1 MNLKDIHI
9 VYFIGIGGIGMS
21 ALARYFRHLGKEVHG
36 YDRVESRITNELQT
50 EGAIIHFEEDLD
62 NIPPNVDLVIYT
74 PAIPKTHQE
83 LVYFRS
89 TDTPVIKR
97 AEALGIISRS
107 QKTIAIAGT
116 HGKTTTSTL
125 VTHILRTGGVDCTA
139 FLGGISN
146 DLNSNFVFGKS
157 DWVVVEADEFDRS
170 FLHLNPYYSVVTST
184 DADHLDIYGSHEVML
199 EGFKEFCSKN
209 NEAGKVYLHK
219 DVDTKIKREGN
230 ISKDDYGIGT
240 GKNQASN
247 IQVKDGFFHFDFQ
260 GENISIKDIKTTLP
274 GRHNIMNAT
283 AAIIIALELGVTAND
298 VKKALASFK
307 GIWRRFEF
315 QVRRDDFVYID
326 DYAHH
331 PSELDAAIGAAK
343 ELFPNKEITGIFQPH
358 LYTRTRDFA
367 EGFAKSLDSLDE
379 VLLMD
384 IYPAREEPIQ
394 GVTSDMLVD
403 LMQNKRKKRVSKEN
417 LLQQLELSKPDVLL
431 TLGAGDI
438 DRLILPI
445 KQLFIK

>member
-1 MNLKDIHI
+1 D
-9 VYFIGIGGIGMS
+9 
-21 ALARYFRHLGKEVHG
+21 VHG
-36 YDRVESRITNELQT
+36 YDRVESRITNELQK
-50 EGAIIHFEEDLD
+50 EGTHIHFEEDTTA
-62 NIPPNVDLVIYT
+62 IPQGVDLVIYT
-74 PAIPKTHQE
+74 PAIPSTHKE
-83 LVYFRS
+83 LVHFRN
-89 TDTPVIKR
+89 TNIPVIKR

-184 DADHLDIYGSHEVML
+184 DADHLDIYGTHDVML
-199 EGFKEFCSKN
+199 ESFKEFSEKN
-209 NEAGKVYLHK
+209 NKKGEVFLHE
-219 DVDTKIKREGN
+219 DVDDKIERKGN
-230 ISKDDYGIGT
+230 ISSHNYGIGT
-240 GKNQASN
+240 GKNKASN
-247 IQVKDGFFHFDFQ
+247 IRVINGFFHFDFQ
-260 GENISIKDIKTTLP
+260 GEDISIKDIKTTLP
-274 GRHNIMNAT
+274 GRHNITNAT
-283 AAIIIALELGVTAND
+283 AAIILALKIGVSANAI
-298 VKKALASFK
+298 KEALASFK

-315 QVRRDDFVYID
+315 QIRREDFVYID

-331 PSELDAAIGAAK
+331 PSELNAAIGAAK

-367 EGFAKSLDSLDE
+367 QGFAESLDTLNN

-384 IYPAREEPIQ
+384 IYPAREEPIEN
-394 GVTSDMLVD
+394 VTSDMLVN
-403 LMQNKRKKRVSKEN
+403 LMQNKRIKRVSKEN
-417 LLQQLELSKPDVLL
+417 LLHQLELSKPQVLL
-431 TLGAGDI
+431 TLGGSAITNENGDFTL
-438 DRLILPI
+438 RLP
-445 KQLFIK
+445 QN